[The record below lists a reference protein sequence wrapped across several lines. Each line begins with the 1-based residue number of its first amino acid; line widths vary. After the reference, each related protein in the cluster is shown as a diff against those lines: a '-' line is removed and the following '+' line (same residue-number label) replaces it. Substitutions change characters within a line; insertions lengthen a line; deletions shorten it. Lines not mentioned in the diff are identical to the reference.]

1 MAALPRS
8 LARALDG
15 YEVMAK
21 YRVLRSTAHN
31 YGASFIS
38 VMNMAP
44 DDYAMCY
51 LVRAAAADGV
61 RRVEIDLLT
70 GHVSPDR
77 LPSAFLKSIGDY
89 VANFGAHVQRSGAA
103 LDMLSRAGMR
113 LDVALGRVIGQPD
126 PVGVHR
132 TRIDCEVELT
142 YDRGKVH
149 VGRTQQDWICHAT
162 RRFY

>member
-1 MAALPRS
+1 
-8 LARALDG
+8 
-15 YEVMAK
+15 MAK
-21 YRVLRSTAHN
+21 YRVLPSTAHN

-38 VMNMAP
+38 VMNMAT

-61 RRVEIDLLT
+61 RRIEVDLLT
-70 GHVSPDR
+70 GDVSPDR
-77 LPSAFLKSIGDY
+77 LPSKFLKSIAGY
-89 VANFGAHVQRSGAA
+89 VAGFGAHVQRSGAS
-103 LDMLSRAGMR
+103 LDMLSRAAMR

-132 TRIDCEVELT
+132 ARIGCEVELV
-142 YDRGKVH
+142 DNRGKTH
-149 VGRTQQDWICHAT
+149 VGRTEQDWVCHTT